1 MEDVPDTT
9 ERWLTYAEVGKLLGI
24 SVGAARQMVRRHK
37 WPRRTPNEYGAVAR
51 VLVPPDKI
59 PPVPAGVRAPDV
71 HNIELQS
78 VLLLRPSEETSTADE
93 RGTTRGRLPDVPH
106 TAADSV
112 QANEREA
119 VLRTMLD

>member
-1 MEDVPDTT
+1 MGDVLDTA

-24 SVGAARQMVRRHK
+24 SIGAARQMARRHK

-59 PPVPAGVRAPDV
+59 PPIPAGVRAPDV
-71 HNIELQS
+71 RDIELQP
-78 VLLLRPSEETSTADE
+78 VLLLRPGEETSTADE
-93 RGTTRGRLPDVPH
+93 HGTSRGQLLDAPH

-112 QANEREA
+112 Q
-119 VLRTMLD
+119 TD